1 MKTVKLLDRMTLDN
15 RWREASR
22 WVRVH
27 RRPVLLAVMGVV
39 LAWLTWVVLS
49 WPDVEALRSSNPD
62 STAFIERYLD
72 RTGRSSVSWSQVPA
86 SRISPHLKEAVL
98 VSEDLEFFS
107 HDGFSTHEIR
117 VAIREAI
124 EEWKPPRGASTIT
137 QQLAKNL
144 WLSPSRSPMRKARE
158 VILTKQLERHL
169 GKERILE
176 LYLNVVEFG
185 PGVYG
190 AEAAARRYFGKPASA
205 LGPREAAMLAAALPR
220 PSQWHPGVES
230 ASYARRVDRIRRLMQ
245 QVTFLDRR
253 LGITGQPGPE
263 PVGAEVEPPVED
275 SDAPV
280 VDSAL
285 VPADSARSPADSGL
299 PVGDLP
305 GSPTE

>member
-1 MKTVKLLDRMTLDN
+1 MLL
-15 RWREASR
+15 
-22 WVRVH
+22 VV
-27 RRPVLLAVMGVV
+27 VGVV
-39 LAWLTWVVLS
+39 LVGLTWVVLT

-62 STAFIERYLD
+62 STAFIERYLE
-72 RTGRSSVSWSQVPA
+72 RTGRSSVAWHPVPA
-86 SRISPHLKEAVL
+86 SRISPYLKEAVL

-107 HDGFSTHEIR
+107 HDGFSKHEIG

-144 WLSPSRSPMRKARE
+144 WLSPTRSPMRKARE
-158 VILTKQLERHL
+158 FILTKQLERHL

-190 AEAAARRYFGKPASA
+190 AEAAARHYFGKSA
-205 LGPREAAMLAAALPR
+205 AALAPREAAMLAAALPR

-253 LGITGQPGPE
+253 LGITDAPVPE
-263 PVGAEVEPPVED
+263 PVDAEVEPPV
-275 SDAPV
+275 
-280 VDSAL
+280 
-285 VPADSARSPADSGL
+285 ADSVVPPAEDGAAPSDSFAI
-299 PVGDLP
+299 PP
-305 GSPTE
+305 G